1 MDFIKDF
8 IMTKLYK
15 ILSVLVICGLSAGC
29 SLFSGNAEEM
39 RESSDE
45 PRFNNSGKIELKVNK
60 IDVVSE
66 FTPSFRRPNVEHLLP
81 ISIEKTARLWANDR
95 LEAVDISSSKSVQ
108 VIIKDASVT
117 EEFEPVDSIF
127 EKDRV
132 KYHATLHMIIRV
144 TDTNQLSSA
153 GTEVEAWRE
162 LTIPA
167 DTAIEDKEKYWN
179 KMVYDLFNDFNQRMD
194 YNIHK
199 YLNLYIAND
208 FSVASY

>member
-1 MDFIKDF
+1 M
-8 IMTKLYK
+8 MTKLSK
-15 ILSVLVICGLSAGC
+15 LLSIFIVCTCCAGCGLFQTGSA
-29 SLFSGNAEEM
+29 EM
-39 RESSDE
+39 RDSSDE

-60 IDVVSE
+60 IDIISE
-66 FTPSFRRPNVEHLLP
+66 FTPSFRRPNVEHLFP
-81 ISIEKTARLWANDR
+81 ISIEKTARLWAQDR
-95 LEAVDISSSKSVQ
+95 LEAVDYSSTKSTE

-117 EEFEPVDSIF
+117 EELEPVDGIF
-127 EKDRV
+127 EKDRT
-132 KYHATLHMIIRV
+132 KYRATLHMLIRI
-144 TDTNQLSSA
+144 TDANQLSSA

-167 DTAIEDKEKYWN
+167 DTTIEDKEKYWN

-208 FSVASY
+208 NTVANY

>member
-1 MDFIKDF
+1 MIK
-8 IMTKLYK
+8 
-15 ILSVLVICGLSAGC
+15 LSKFLSIVIVCGLSVGC
-29 SLFSGNAEEM
+29 GFFQNEHFEKETSNS
-39 RESSDE
+39 E

-60 IDVVSE
+60 VDVVSE
-66 FTPSFRRPNVEHLLP
+66 FTPSFRRPNVEHLFP

-95 LEAVDISSSKSVQ
+95 LEATDFSSTKQAQ

-117 EEFEPVDSIF
+117 EELEPVDGFF
-127 EKDRV
+127 EKDRI
-132 KYHATLHMIIRV
+132 KYRATLHMVIRI
-144 TDTNQLSSA
+144 TDTNQMSSA

-167 DTAIEDKEKYWN
+167 DTTIEDKEQHWN

-199 YLNLYIAND
+199 YLGMFIAND
-208 FSVASY
+208 STFLQ

>member
-1 MDFIKDF
+1 M
-8 IMTKLYK
+8 MTKLYK
-15 ILSVLVICGLSAGC
+15 LLSILIVCSCCTGCGLFQTGSA
-29 SLFSGNAEEM
+29 EM
-39 RESSDE
+39 INSSDE

-60 IDVVSE
+60 IDVISE

-81 ISIEKTARLWANDR
+81 ISIEKTARLWADDR
-95 LEAVDISSSKSVQ
+95 LEAVDPSASKSVQ

-117 EEFEPVDSIF
+117 EELEPVDGIF

-132 KYHATLHMIIRV
+132 KYHATLHMLVRI
-144 TDTNQLSSA
+144 TDANQLSSA
-153 GTEVEAWRE
+153 GAEVEAWRE

-208 FSVASY
+208 NTVTSY